1 MFKRIIKSD
10 GFRIYFWPIF
20 ACYLFTGIYASLF
33 MPVEPGSQKEAVFVF
48 MVGAAW
54 ILCLW
59 ILVARYHKVKGKS
72 VGKRAVVLL
81 TVVSAIFLLGLILT
95 AVIKIL
101 QHLLITIETSSV

>member
-20 ACYLFTGIYASLF
+20 ACYLFTGICASLF

-48 MVGAAW
+48 IGGAAW

-59 ILVARYHKVKGKS
+59 ILVTRYRKVKGKS
-72 VGKRAVVLL
+72 VGKRAIVLL
-81 TVVSAIFLLGLILT
+81 TILSAVYLFCLALTIVFKFYVQRLG
-95 AVIKIL
+95 
-101 QHLLITIETSSV
+101 